1 MTISTDDKPFFPR
14 DVELFIDTLASALEY
29 ADLCLHE
36 NFLAQPTEANPEVDG
51 RGLLFTQL
59 NAKRSNISIKK
70 AKTTTLM
77 VTVQGLHV
85 FEPDG
90 ERFQTLVFNSEQT
103 PQKVAALVAA
113 ALLTRKPLIAP
124 SCPHC

>member
-1 MTISTDDKPFFPR
+1 MNNSTDNKPFFPR

-36 NFLAQPTEANPEVDG
+36 NFLAQPTQANPEVDG

-59 NAKRSNISIKK
+59 NVKRSNISIKK

-77 VTVQGLHV
+77 VTVRGLHV
-85 FEPDG
+85 FEPDC
-90 ERFQTLVFNSEQT
+90 ERFQTLMFSSEQT

-113 ALLTRKPLIAP
+113 ALLTRRPIVPP

>member
-1 MTISTDDKPFFPR
+1 MTNSIDNKPFFPR
-14 DVELFIDTLASALEY
+14 DVQLFIDTLASALDY
-29 ADLCLHE
+29 ADLCLQE
-36 NFLAQPTEANPEVDG
+36 NFLAEPTDANPEVDG

-90 ERFQTLVFNSEQT
+90 ESFQTLVFSPEQT
-103 PQKVAALVAA
+103 PQKVAALVTA
-113 ALLTRKPLIAP
+113 ALLTRKPLVP
-124 SCPHC
+124 PPCPHC